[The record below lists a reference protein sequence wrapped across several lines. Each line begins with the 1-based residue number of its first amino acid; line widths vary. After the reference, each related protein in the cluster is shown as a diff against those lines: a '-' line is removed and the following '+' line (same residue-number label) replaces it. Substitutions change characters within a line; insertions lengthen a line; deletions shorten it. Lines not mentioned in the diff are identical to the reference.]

1 MFRRDVGGDKFS
13 IGLDYGTLKLK
24 LNVSLDMGVLFVG
37 WRGGLP
43 SILLQIPYR
52 QDNGNSLN
60 FRFEDKKHDD
70 KIFISNR

>member
-13 IGLDYGTLKLK
+13 IGLDNGTLKLE
-24 LNVSLDMGVLFVG
+24 LNISLDMGVSFVG

-43 SILLQIPYR
+43 SILLQIPYK

-60 FRFEDKKHDD
+60 VPFKDKKHDD